1 MYIKLIE
8 LGIIVYLKI
17 ETIDRFKSEL
27 INDEWLEQTIEWI

>member
-8 LGIIVYLKI
+8 LGIMVYLKT

-27 INDEWLEQTIEWI
+27 INDE

>member
-8 LGIIVYLKI
+8 LEIIVYLKT

-27 INDEWLEQTIEWI
+27 INDE

>member
-8 LGIIVYLKI
+8 LGIIVYLKT

>member
-27 INDEWLEQTIEWI
+27 INNE